1 MGEKKESF
9 VNRMK
14 KFFKNYGNIGKIYN
28 KKIKDLEAEISNPHI
43 SELERGKKTK
53 ELKNI
58 KMEKKKAKQAI
69 TKAFIFG
76 ASGALA
82 LGATANIML
91 NNINKSMSK
100 NPPNVLTRESDS
112 HGPKIDVNSD
122 GKNISN
128 SSVNEIDVNERLEL
142 EAKKTLKDLRNRI

>member
-43 SELERGKKTK
+43 SEFERGKKTK
-53 ELKNI
+53 ELKII

-82 LGATANIML
+82 LGATVNAMV
-91 NNINKSMSK
+91 SDFSGSVPR
-100 NPPNVLTRESDS
+100 NPPNVITRE
-112 HGPKIDVNSD
+112 GPRTDVNSD